1 MGESSASSLKCMR
14 MMEVADSQSIN
25 CLLDA
30 GMAAAEAGMV
40 YREREREHKETR

>member
-30 GMAAAEAGMV
+30 GMAAAESDMV
-40 YREREREHKETR
+40 YREREHKETR